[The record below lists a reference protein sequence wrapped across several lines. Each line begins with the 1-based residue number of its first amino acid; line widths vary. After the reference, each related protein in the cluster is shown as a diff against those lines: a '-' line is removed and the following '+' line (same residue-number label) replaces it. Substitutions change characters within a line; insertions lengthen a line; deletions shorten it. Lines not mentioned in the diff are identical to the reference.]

1 MGFWVEYF
9 MTQMIYNPKTHSG
22 RMTVVCFVSGS
33 GTNYQR
39 IVERDPNHEYV
50 VFTNRPGC
58 EGAEKARSN
67 KHVVIELSHVP
78 YIKAARNRIGAM
90 GIPRNCPE
98 RERYE
103 QDAWKLIEDTIKK
116 IPDLICLAGYD
127 QWLTDYSV
135 ERYYPKI
142 LNIHPGDTTKDY
154 AGLHWIPTA
163 KAILAGDNELRSTVF
178 IVDKGED
185 TGPVLAQSKALRI
198 GSTLNALES
207 EGKKWQTE
215 GFQKV
220 TAFAKDHGISTYDVF
235 EKAADAEQKETMKQL
250 CENLQKAL
258 KVSGDWQIYPFTV
271 HDLIARG
278 RVEVSDRTVL
288 IDGKQMPNHGYRE
301 DE

>member
-1 MGFWVEYF
+1 
-9 MTQMIYNPKTHSG
+9 MTQIIYNPKTHSG

-39 IVERDPNHEYV
+39 IVERGPNHEYI

-58 EGAEKARSN
+58 EGVEKAISN
-67 KHVVIELSHVP
+67 KHVIIELSHLP
-78 YIKAARNRIGAM
+78 YIKAARNRIGSM
-90 GIPRNCPE
+90 VIPRNCPE

-103 QDAWKLIEDTIKK
+103 QDVWKLIENRIKK
-116 IPDLICLAGYD
+116 TPDLICLAGYD

-185 TGPVLAQSKALRI
+185 TGPVLAQSRALMI
-198 GSTLNALES
+198 DSTLKAFES
-207 EGKKWQTE
+207 EGISGQIEW
-215 GFQKV
+215 FQKV
-220 TAFAKDHGISTYDVF
+220 TAFAKNYGITTYDVF
-235 EKAADAEQKETMKQL
+235 EKAADAEQKENMKQL
-250 CENLQKAL
+250 CENIQKAL
-258 KVSGDWQIYPFTV
+258 KVCGDWQIYPFVV
-271 HDLIARG
+271 HDLIACG
-278 RVEVSDRTVL
+278 RAAVSDRMVL
-288 IDGKQMPNHGYRE
+288 IDGKRMPDHGYR
-301 DE
+301 DD